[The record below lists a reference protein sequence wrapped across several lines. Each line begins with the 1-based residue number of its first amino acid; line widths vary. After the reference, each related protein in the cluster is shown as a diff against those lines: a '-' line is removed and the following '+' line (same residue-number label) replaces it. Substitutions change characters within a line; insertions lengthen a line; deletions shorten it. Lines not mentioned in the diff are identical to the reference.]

1 MDIYASKGDL
11 MKKRYTQTKIEG
23 KARIV
28 AEIDPEIARLARSLA
43 ALQQRRM
50 NEIIET
56 LLREWIS
63 GNAKGG
69 KE

>member
-1 MDIYASKGDL
+1 